1 MIAIYLALS
10 LLSIL
15 VVAIFLD
22 DIHKKEAEQSNPFEF
37 LKKTLKFASGK
48 FQILLIPI
56 TMTYGYA
63 LGFLSSDFTKSFV
76 SCSIGV
82 DKIGFV
88 ILFNAIFGSVFS
100 SLCGYLSKLIGRIS
114 VISLGILLYMGVF
127 VYCIFW
133 VPNPENRFKFYL
145 ISGILSFYY
154 VLKG

>member
-1 MIAIYLALS
+1 MIAIYFALS

-22 DIHKKEAEQSNPFEF
+22 DIHKKEAEPSNPLEF

-56 TMTYGYA
+56 TITYGYA

-82 DKIGFV
+82 DQIGYV

-127 VYCIFW
+127 VYCIIW
-133 VPNPENRFKFYL
+133 VPNPDNRFIFYL
-145 ISGILSFYY
+145 ISGN
-154 VLKG
+154 